1 MSSVYRLLLGDPIHE
16 QARNLLASRP
26 GFEVAVACRLTGSK
40 HRDLSAIGAF
50 NGWTLLM
57 GQVPM
62 AAARDDLFPPI
73 FQRLSSRGV
82 PALGIIISAIL
93 ATLLV
98 SSQVAGPPGF
108 AAFYELV
115 VGLSTMAA
123 VIRMFSARLPQVSW
137 RPMWREADGCLRGRV
152 AAPAVEQANS
162 LCPAG
167 SHAQEKSG
175 PDHSS
180 LGLCRKIGC

>member
-1 MSSVYRLLLGDPIHE
+1 MSSVYRLLLADPIHE

-40 HRDLSAIGAF
+40 HRDLSAIGAL

-62 AAARDDLFPPI
+62 AGTRDDLFPPI

-123 VIRMFSARLPQVSW
+123 VIPYVFCALATGLVAAYVAGGGRLPT
-137 RPMWREADGCLRGRV
+137 RPRG
-152 AAPAVEQANS
+152 S
-162 LCPAG
+162 TCG
-167 SHAQEKSG
+167 
-175 PDHSS
+175 
-180 LGLCRKIGC
+180 